1 MADIIG
7 TNGDDTLQGTYNEA
21 DTIKGL
27 AGNDTIYPNGD
38 KDTLSGGGGNDK
50 FVSSGT
56 AIIIDFGGVGKG
68 TNPTAA
74 VIAEVDTLEFQGDGS
89 SAQNLLLTQRGNNLE
104 ISFAGDAYITRFFD
118 APVILQNFALENLD
132 NLSKSTGATVDLGNI
147 LFPGE
152 TSTTDSFDVFN
163 ANSTQSTIFNL
174 NTVTFLNDL
183 NNNVSGFDNSND
195 VINGQGGNDLIDG
208 LSGNDTLRGGAG
220 NDSLIGGVG
229 NDILVGGTGNDSST
243 GNHSLVGGAGNDS
256 LLGGTGNDY
265 LNVEFSTGDN
275 TLNGGIGDD
284 TLDAG
289 ATSGNNLLFG
299 GDGNDSLSTSNVYSS
314 VSPNIYYPSSGN
326 NTLNGGAGDDT
337 LNAQSPSGNN
347 LLAGGDGNDYLSTSG
362 ITTYRGDPNY
372 KASGNN
378 TLNGGAGNDTLN
390 AGISTGNNLL
400 FGGDGNDSLSISGD
414 SVDYSGREFYYL
426 SSGNNILNGGAGD
439 DTLTADYSTGNNL
452 FSGGDGNDSF
462 YLSTTSSDTPLSD
475 LAIQTIDGGAGD
487 DLLSVDYTFAT
498 AGISTTFNATTNK
511 VEITAGTYGVSY
523 KNIERL
529 NILGTADD
537 DNIVG
542 SNGNDTLS
550 GGYGGKDTIDGG
562 AGDDLLSVD
571 YTYGNPTGGIAT
583 TFNATTNIG
592 LITAGTNQVNYK
604 NIERLNISGTA
615 YDDNIVGNSGNDTLS
630 TGSSGKDTIDGGQG
644 DDVLSVD
651 YTFNVNITQG
661 IATTFNANTNKG
673 VITAGTNQVNY
684 KNIERLNI
692 SGTGYDDNILGN
704 SGNDTLS
711 GSYGKDTIIGGA
723 GNDILAGGSGKDTL
737 TGGTG
742 NDKFVYD
749 LSNSYDDGTNTD
761 IITDF
766 GGVGKGS
773 NPSATLVDSL
783 DTLEFTGSIF
793 FTVENLQLTQNGN
806 NLEITFEGFGNDS
819 KVILQNFKLENLDN
833 LPATSSRPAIANI
846 LFNRQTSISDSFD
859 VFDADSTQTTVFNR
873 NTVTFLNDLDNNITG
888 FDNSND
894 VINGQGGD
902 DIIDGL
908 SGNDLLRGGAGNNT
922 LEGGIG
928 DDTLS
933 AISSTGDNLL
943 FGDDGN
949 DSLDISGRIFSDQS
963 NRFGNFDSRSL
974 GNNTLNGGV
983 GNDTLNAS
991 GSKGDNL
998 LSGGD
1003 GNDSLDISGSYSFS
1017 FPGYSYDSRSLGNN
1031 TLEGGTGDDRLSAGG
1046 SKGDNLLFGDDGN
1059 DSLDIFGS
1067 YSYYYAESKDSRS
1080 EGNNTLDGGGG
1091 DDRLSAGGSKGDN
1104 LLSGGDGNDELD
1116 ISGDYYSSNSNDYS
1130 DSRPSGNNTLEG
1142 GAGDDRLSFSN
1153 SKGDNLLSGGDGND
1167 SFNLIINS
1175 IDTDLSDLV
1184 TQTLDGGNGD
1194 DSLFTL
1200 YNYAAGGITST
1211 FNATTN
1217 TGSITV
1223 GLYRVNYNNIEQLN
1237 ISGTSYDDNI
1247 VGSNGN
1253 DILFGVDGNDSLIGG
1268 DGTDTFGFYNYN
1280 GGVDTIYDFNATNE
1294 LIQVYATVFG
1304 GGLLRGSLQTSQFT
1318 IGTSA
1323 TTTNQR
1329 FIYDFDTGALSF
1341 DQDGSSSAF
1350 TQVKF
1355 AQLSAGLSLT
1365 EKNFVLV

>member
-1 MADIIG
+1 MANIYG
-7 TNGDDTLQGTYNEA
+7 TKGNDTLQGSS
-21 DTIKGL
+21 
-27 AGNDTIYPNGD
+27 NDTL
-38 KDTLSGGGGNDK
+38 TGGGGND
-50 FVSSGT
+50 FYYDVYT
-56 AIIIDFGGVGKG
+56 ITDFGGIGKG
-68 TNPTAA
+68 VNPSAE
-74 VIAEVDTLEFQGDGS
+74 VIAEVDTLIFS
-89 SAQNLLLTQRGNNLE
+89 NSFSAKNLQLTQNGNNLE
-104 ISFAGDAYITRFFD
+104 ITFIADYS
-118 APVILQNFALENLD
+118 PKVILQNFALENLD

-147 LFPGE
+147 LFDNNGE
-152 TSTTDSFDVFN
+152 TSITDSLDVFN
-163 ANSTQSTIFNL
+163 ANSTQSTIFNK

-183 NNNVSGFDNSND
+183 SNNVNGFDNSDD
-195 VINGQGGNDLIDG
+195 VINGQRGDDRIDG
-208 LSGNDTLRGGAG
+208 KSGDDLLRGGTG
-220 NDSLIGGVG
+220 NNTLIGGVG
-229 NDILVGGTGNDSST
+229 NDILNVDSST
-243 GNHSLVGGAGNDS
+243 GNNILNGDTGDDILNVDFSTGDNILNGGAGDDTVSAGASKGNNFLTGSDGNDYLDTSFVSTNFGYSFIGSSGNNTLNGGAGND
-256 LLGGTGNDY
+256 
-265 LNVEFSTGDN
+265 
-275 TLNGGIGDD
+275 TLRAD
-284 TLDAG
+284 
-289 ATSGNNLLFG
+289 SPEGNNLLFG
-299 GDGNDSLSTSNVYSS
+299 DDGNDYLSTSGFNPYRPYFSFNSSGNHTLNGGAGDDTLRAEFSTGNNLLSGDDGNDSLDISGDFVLFGTNAG
-314 VSPNIYYPSSGN
+314 NFYPSSGN
-326 NTLNGGAGDDT
+326 NTLNGGAGDDIFR
-337 LNAQSPSGNN
+337 A
-347 LLAGGDGNDYLSTSG
+347 
-362 ITTYRGDPNY
+362 R
-372 KASGNN
+372 
-378 TLNGGAGNDTLN
+378 
-390 AGISTGNNLL
+390 
-400 FGGDGNDSLSISGD
+400 
-414 SVDYSGREFYYL
+414 
-426 SSGNNILNGGAGD
+426 
-439 DTLTADYSTGNNL
+439 YSTGNNL
-452 FSGGDGNDSF
+452 FSGGNGNDSF
-462 YLSTTSSDTPLSD
+462 YLTSLSLDTATSSLVTQTVDGDEGED
-475 LAIQTIDGGAGD
+475 LLYVDYSLATLTKSENIILTRGD
-487 DLLSVDYTFAT
+487 DLLFVNYTLST
-498 AGISTTFNATTNK
+498 EGIISTFNPTTNIG
-511 VEITAGTYGVSY
+511 EITAGTYRVSY
-523 KNIERL
+523 KDIEGL
-529 NILGTADD
+529 NISGTIYD

-542 SNGNDTLS
+542 SNGKDTLS

-562 AGDDLLSVD
+562 AGDDDVLSVD
-571 YTYGNPTGGIAT
+571 YSYGNATDGIATTFNAATNTGSITTGTYRVDYKNIEQLNILGTTYNDNIVGNSGNDTLSTGYSGKDTIDGGAGDDVLSVDYRYGNATGGIAT
-583 TFNATTNIG
+583 TFDAATNTG
-592 LITAGTNQVNYK
+592 SITVGTNQVNYK
-604 NIERLNISGTA
+604 NIERLNISGTT
-615 YDDNIVGNSGNDTLS
+615 YD
-630 TGSSGKDTIDGGQG
+630 
-644 DDVLSVD
+644 
-651 YTFNVNITQG
+651 
-661 IATTFNANTNKG
+661 
-673 VITAGTNQVNY
+673 
-684 KNIERLNI
+684 E
-692 SGTGYDDNILGN
+692 NILGK

-711 GSYGKDTIIGGA
+711 GSYGKDTIIGDA
-723 GNDILAGGSGKDTL
+723 GNDILAGGGGEDIL

-773 NPSATLVDSL
+773 NASATVVDSL
-783 DTLEFTGSIF
+783 DSLQFTGSIF
-793 FTVENLQLTQNGN
+793 FTVENLQLAQNGN
-806 NLEITFEGFGNDS
+806 NLEISFEGFGNDS

-833 LPATSSRPAIANI
+833 LPATSSRAAIGNI
-846 LFNRQTSISDSFD
+846 LFNGQTSISDSFD

-873 NTVTFLNDLDNNITG
+873 NTVIFLNDLDNNITG

-949 DSLDISGRIFSDQS
+949 DSLDISGRIFSDKS

-974 GNNTLNGGV
+974 GNNTLNGGA

-1046 SKGDNLLFGDDGN
+1046 SKGDNLLFGGDGN
-1059 DSLDIFGS
+1059 DSLDISGS
-1067 YSYYYAESKDSRS
+1067 YSYYYSESKNSRS
-1080 EGNNTLDGGGG
+1080 EGNNTLEGGEG
-1091 DDRLSAGGSKGDN
+1091 DDRLRAAGLTGDN

-1116 ISGDYYSSNSNDYS
+1116 ISGEYYSSNSNDYS
-1130 DSRPSGNNTLEG
+1130 DSRSSGNNTLEG
-1142 GAGDDRLSFSN
+1142 GAGDDRLSFSSSTGN
-1153 SKGDNLLSGGDGND
+1153 NLLSGGDGND
-1167 SFNLIINS
+1167 SFNLIASSIN
-1175 IDTDLSDLV
+1175 TDLSDLV
-1184 TQTLDGGNGD
+1184 TQTVDGGNGN
-1194 DSLFTL
+1194 DSLFT
-1200 YNYAAGGITST
+1200 NYYFGAEGITST

-1217 TGSITV
+1217 TGSITA

-1253 DILFGVDGNDSLIGG
+1253 DTLFGIEGNDSLIGG

-1294 LIQVYATVFG
+1294 LIQVYASNFG
-1304 GGLLRGSLQTSQFT
+1304 GGLSKGTLETSQFT

-1355 AQLSAGLSLT
+1355 AQLSTGLSLT